1 MINKKLLALFSLF
14 AGAALFAEINV
25 NIDATSP
32 REASKGMYGIFFEEI
47 NRAGAGGIEA
57 NMIENG
63 SFEDSRSLFF
73 SRKNLETISKE
84 QLKELENTALGW
96 GVNAEEAIELEVM
109 REGGMNEKNPA
120 FLRLLSKDFSKS
132 PALISRGF
140 EGILIGR
147 NERTNPES
155 LKAWIKRYFGG
166 EKNGGINI
174 IKGDKYDFNFY
185 ARAPEAMQLRISI
198 ETKDGKVLAED
209 SVNVDSKIWKNY
221 SLTFE
226 AKDGDPYCYL
236 KIYPLGNG
244 YVDLDNV
251 TLYPQKTWKGTKLRA
266 DIMERIAD
274 LKPSFVR
281 FPGGCYV
288 EGNDMF
294 TYTKW
299 KDTIGDKSERKNTYA
314 HWGYSSDNLL
324 GFHEYLEMCE
334 KLGADAL
341 FVVNCGMSHF
351 EDEPGR
357 ENTPMDELQPLVQDA
372 LDAIEYAIGD
382 ESTKWGK
389 ERAKNGHPK
398 PFSLKYIQV
407 GNENGGP
414 LYAER
419 YDVFYKAIKEK
430 YPQINI
436 VACDWAGT
444 KFNSPL
450 EIFDSHHYGT
460 PESFLGMVYRYDKAD
475 RGKYKVY
482 FGEYAVTDGQGNGNM
497 KAAVSEAAFMTGL
510 ERNSDLVKMSSF
522 APLLRRSGWDA
533 WRQSAI
539 LFDGSRVCPTPSYF
553 VQRMFGQNP
562 ITKSFESEVSG
573 SNEVLDFE
581 GPIGFGTWDTQ
592 IEIKDVKVTV
602 DGKNVFPGAAMKNM
616 KLWHGQRGKWR
627 LEDGS
632 LFQDSDA
639 KSSAI
644 LIGDKSWKN
653 YTIEAK
659 LRKVSGNEGFIV
671 YFSGERYS
679 WNLGGW
685 GNTYSAVQGIPG
697 SASRP
702 IKIDTGK
709 FYDVKIETKNGKAKL
724 YLDGKLIE
732 DINALSVP
740 YVSVSAGEAENGDIV
755 LKITNFYNKQSDV
768 NFEVKA
774 LKGKLKGFAETMY
787 SEDPLGENSLEEPEK
802 ISPKKTPI
810 ELELPKFKL
819 TLKPNSVTVIRGKL
833 N

>member
-1 MINKKLLALFSLF
+1 MKKENLLTFFALF
-14 AGAALFAEINV
+14 AGAAVFGDINV
-25 NIDATSP
+25 KIDADSM
-32 REASKGMYGIFFEEI
+32 RDASKGMYGIFFEEI

-57 NMIENG
+57 NMVANG
-63 SFEDSRSLFF
+63 SFEDSHTLFF

-84 QLKELENTALGW
+84 QLNQFENTALGW
-96 GVNAEEAIELEVM
+96 EIDLGEALEMEVL
-109 REGGMNEKNPA
+109 REGGINEKNQA
-120 FLRLLSKDFSKS
+120 YLRLLSKDFSKNPS
-132 PALISRGF
+132 IISRGF
-140 EGILIGR
+140 EGILIGKY
-147 NERTNPES
+147 ERTNPKNLE
-155 LKAWIKRYFGG
+155 AWINRYFDG

-174 IKGDKYDFNFY
+174 VKGDKYDFNFY
-185 ARAPEAMQLRISI
+185 ARAPEAMQFKISLV
-198 ETKDGKVLAED
+198 TKDGEILAEGT
-209 SVNVDSKIWKNY
+209 VRVDSKTWKNY
-221 SLTFE
+221 SLTLD
-226 AKDGDPYCYL
+226 AKAGNPYSYL
-236 KIYPLGNG
+236 KISPLGNG
-244 YVDLDNV
+244 YADIDNI

-294 TYTKW
+294 TDTKW

-324 GFHEYLEMCE
+324 GYHEYLEMCE

-357 ENTPMDELQPLVQDA
+357 ENMPMEELQPLVQNA
-372 LDAIEYAIGD
+372 LDAIEYANGD
-382 ESTKWGK
+382 ETTKWGK

-398 PFSLKYIQV
+398 PFNLKYIQV

-475 RGKYKVY
+475 RGEYKVY

-510 ERNSDLVKMSSF
+510 ERNSDLVRMSSF

-539 LFDGSRVCPTPSYF
+539 LFDASRVCPTPSYF

-562 ITKSFESEVSG
+562 ITKSFESKVSG
-573 SNEVLDFE
+573 SDEVLDFE

-602 DGKNVFPGAAMKNM
+602 DGKNVLPGAAMENM

-627 LEDGS
+627 LENGT

-644 LIGDKSWKN
+644 LIGDKTWKD

-732 DINALSVP
+732 DINALKVP

-755 LKITNFYNKQSDV
+755 IKITNFYNKPTDV
-768 NFEVKA
+768 NFDVSG
-774 LKGKLKGFAETMY
+774 LKGKLNGYAETMY
-787 SEDPLGENSLEEPEK
+787 SEDPLGENSLEEPER
-802 ISPKKTPI
+802 ISPKKSPI
-810 ELELPKFKL
+810 ELDLSNFKM

-833 N
+833 K

>member
-1 MINKKLLALFSLF
+1 MKKEKFLTLLALF
-14 AGAALFAEINV
+14 AGAAAFADIDV
-25 NIDATSP
+25 KIDAESSRP
-32 REASKGMYGIFFEEI
+32 ASKGMYGIFFEEI

-57 NMIENG
+57 NMIANG

-73 SRKNLETISKE
+73 SRKNF
-84 QLKELENTALGW
+84 ENIPEGERAEIEKTALAW
-96 GVNAEEAIELEVM
+96 EASPEGAMDMEVS
-109 REGGMNEKNPA
+109 REGGMNENNPA
-120 FLRLLSKDFSKS
+120 FLRINVKDLSLKPSF
-132 PALISRGF
+132 LSRGF

-147 NERTNPES
+147 NERINS
-155 LKAWIKRYFGG
+155 DNLKPWLDSYFKR
-166 EKNGGINI
+166 EKNGGINL
-174 IKGDKYDFNFY
+174 IKGDKYDLDFY
-185 ARAPEAMQLRISI
+185 ARAPQPMELRITL
-198 ETKDGKVLAED
+198 ETKDGELVAEGRLKL
-209 SVNVDSKIWKNY
+209 DSKTWKNY

-226 AKDGDPYCYL
+226 AGATDPYCHL
-236 KIYPLGNG
+236 KISPLTKGIA
-244 YVDLDNV
+244 DFDNF

-266 DIMERIAD
+266 DIMERIDA
-274 LKPSFVR
+274 LKPAFVR

-299 KDTIGDKSERKNTYA
+299 KDTIGDKTQRKNTYA

-324 GFHEYLEMCE
+324 GYHEYLEMCE
-334 KLGADAL
+334 KLGASAL
-341 FVVNCGMSHF
+341 YVVNCGMSHF

-357 ENTPMDELQPLVQDA
+357 ENTPMDELQPLVRNA

-382 ESTKWGK
+382 ETTKWGG

-398 PFSLKYIQV
+398 PFNLEYIEV

-430 YPQINI
+430 YPQIKI

-444 KFNSPL
+444 KFNSEL

-460 PESFLGMVYRYDKAD
+460 PESFLGMVHRYDDAD
-475 RGKYKVY
+475 RSGYRVY

-510 ERNSDLVKMSSF
+510 ERNSDLVTMTSF
-522 APLLRRSGWDA
+522 APLLRRFGWDA

-562 ITKSFESEVSG
+562 IVKSFKSEVLG
-573 SNEVLDFE
+573 TAENLGFE
-581 GPIGFGTWDTQ
+581 GPVGFGTWDTQ
-592 IEIKDVKVTV
+592 IEVKDVKVSI
-602 DGKNVFPGAAMKNM
+602 DGKEMLPKDAMENLKA
-616 KLWHGQRGKWR
+616 WHGQRGKWR
-627 LEDGS
+627 AENGS

-639 KSSAI
+639 KTSAI
-644 LIGDKSWKN
+644 LIGDKTWKD

-659 LRKVSGNEGFIV
+659 LRKVSGNEGFLI
-671 YFSGERYS
+671 YFAGERYS

-685 GNTYSAVQGIPG
+685 SNTGSAVQGRPDMEM
-697 SASRP
+697 RP
-702 IKIDTGK
+702 IKIDADK
-709 FYDVKIETKNGKAKL
+709 FYDVKIETKDGRAKL

-732 DINALSVP
+732 DVEALTVP
-740 YVSVSAGEAENGDIV
+740 YVSVSAGEAENGDVVIKV
-755 LKITNFYNKQSDV
+755 TNFYNKPTDV
-768 NFEVKA
+768 NFEVNG

-802 ISPKKTPI
+802 ISPKKSPI
-810 ELELPKFKL
+810 ELDLPKFKM
-819 TLKPNSVTVIRGKL
+819 TLKPNSVTIIRGKL
-833 N
+833 K